1 MSAPTGGQGKKLV
14 FIGDSGV
21 GKTCIISR
29 FLKGIL
35 MTTNKQPTEPVTQ
48 VKASM

>member
-1 MSAPTGGQGKKLV
+1 MSSPSSGEGKKLV

-29 FLKGIL
+29 FIKGIFEENVPWSKL
-35 MTTNKQPTEPVTQ
+35 RIKNYRNT
-48 VKASM
+48 

>member
-1 MSAPTGGQGKKLV
+1 MSAPEEGKGKKLV

-29 FLKGIL
+29 FIKGIFEENRSKL
-35 MTTNKQPTEPVTQ
+35 CNKNYRNT
-48 VKASM
+48 